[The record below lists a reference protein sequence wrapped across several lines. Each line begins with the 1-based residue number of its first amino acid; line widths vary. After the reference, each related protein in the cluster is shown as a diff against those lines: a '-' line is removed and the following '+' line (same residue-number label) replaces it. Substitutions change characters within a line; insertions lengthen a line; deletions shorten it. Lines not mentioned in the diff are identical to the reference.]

1 MFESAEV
8 GHRIADREYKR
19 AVTKLREELLK
30 AQYDLIARK
39 SFQLIVLTGGVDGAG
54 KSETVNVL
62 NEWMDPRGIST
73 HAFGAMSEDER
84 ERPKMW
90 RYWCALP
97 PKGRMAI
104 LFGAWD
110 ADPIADRVHGDTDE
124 AQFELALGNIV
135 GFERMLANEGALILK
150 FWFHLSKKAQKSV
163 SKHSR
168 AIRRRAGG

>member
-8 GHRIADREYKR
+8 GHCIGDREYKR
-19 AVTKLREELLK
+19 AVIKLREDLLK

-84 ERPKMW
+84 ERPKM
-90 RYWCALP
+90 
-97 PKGRMAI
+97 
-104 LFGAWD
+104 
-110 ADPIADRVHGDTDE
+110 
-124 AQFELALGNIV
+124 
-135 GFERMLANEGALILK
+135 
-150 FWFHLSKKAQKSV
+150 
-163 SKHSR
+163 
-168 AIRRRAGG
+168 